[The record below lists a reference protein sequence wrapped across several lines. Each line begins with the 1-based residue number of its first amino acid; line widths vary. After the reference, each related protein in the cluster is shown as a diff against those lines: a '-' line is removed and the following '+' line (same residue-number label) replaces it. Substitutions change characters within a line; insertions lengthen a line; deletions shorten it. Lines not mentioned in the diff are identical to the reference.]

1 MFNDTLNHAPFDLSG
16 TNSILAT
23 TPTPAVQ
30 TPAAQVDPPTGWV
43 FAGIMLILLVMM
55 LFNTIKR
62 YILKLLKKDKP
73 NAGHRRTS

>member
-1 MFNDTLNHAPFDLSG
+1 MLNDTLNYAPFDLSG

-30 TPAAQVDPPTGWV
+30 TPAAQIDPPTGWV
-43 FAGIMLILLVMM
+43 FAGILLILLGMM

-62 YILKLLKKDKP
+62 FVLKLLKKDKP
-73 NAGHRRTS
+73 NSSRRKSY